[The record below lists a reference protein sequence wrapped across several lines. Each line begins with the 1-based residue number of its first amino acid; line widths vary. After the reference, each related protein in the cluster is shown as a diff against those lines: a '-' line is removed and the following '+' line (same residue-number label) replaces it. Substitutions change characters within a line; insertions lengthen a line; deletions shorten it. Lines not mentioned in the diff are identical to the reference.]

1 MCSSRSNHSRN
12 YLAGR
17 KRYGHAPVYPLY
29 PLYPVRTPCGTM
41 TNAWCGTMCVLHD
54 DTQEGPD
61 GAEVEQPIKLCL
73 FAFDL
78 LYLNGQ

>member
-1 MCSSRSNHSRN
+1 
-12 YLAGR
+12 
-17 KRYGHAPVYPLY
+17 
-29 PLYPVRTPCGTM
+29 M